1 MAKVDRLEAVGSD
14 LPLFDVDNRD
24 QDLANNKA
32 ELSALDEPASLI
44 QVLFSPIG
52 KRGLRE
58 SIRHAI
64 SLGPWGIVR
73 RAVFQIRK
81 TINVAVDRRFDRKHC
96 VDTCGLIISRKV
108 PTSSTNKKYGH
119 EYAAVAA
126 KTFRAMLDAIPGDIG
141 NYSFVDYG
149 CGKGRALLLA
159 AERPFRR
166 VIGVEYSRPLAEIA
180 KQNFSTYRNA
190 PIRCK
195 SYEVLHV
202 DATQYVP
209 PTEPAVLFFFSPFK
223 ISVLKRVLDRIA
235 QSYFSS
241 PRATVILFVEDEDTL
256 PIPVDL
262 FQATKFLQPVEVP
275 PIAFDI
281 GAPAP
286 QTYVVWASPE
296 AVAKESTKGPARG
309 LGS

>member
-1 MAKVDRLEAVGSD
+1 
-14 LPLFDVDNRD
+14 
-24 QDLANNKA
+24 LANNNGVD
-32 ELSALDEPASLI
+32 LWSLDERQSLI
-44 QVLFSPIG
+44 KVLFSRIG
-52 KRGLRE
+52 IRGLRG

-73 RAVFQIRK
+73 RAGFQIRK
-81 TINVAVDRRFDRKHC
+81 TIDVAVDRRFDRKHC

-108 PTSSTNKKYGH
+108 PTSSPNKKYGH
-119 EYAAVAA
+119 EYAPVAA
-126 KTFRAMLDAIPGDIG
+126 KTFRAMLDVIPGDIG

-166 VIGVEYSRPLAEIA
+166 VIGVEYSRSLAKIA

-190 PIRCK
+190 PIRCV
-195 SYEVLHV
+195 SYEIVHV
-202 DATQYVP
+202 DATQYQP
-209 PTEPAVLFFFSPFK
+209 PAEPAVLFFFSPFK
-223 ISVLKRVLDRIA
+223 IPVLKRVLDRIA

-275 PIAFDI
+275 PIARDM
-281 GAPAP
+281 GAPSPLA
-286 QTYVVWASPE
+286 YGIWASPE
-296 AVAKESTKGPARG
+296 AVAKE
-309 LGS
+309 